1 MLGIKSGKQSNSIKS
16 FKTQY
21 SNTPLFQYPMIPA
34 AVFLL
39 SLSSL
44 AFEVLL
50 ARVFSISQWNHLS
63 FMVISITLF
72 GFAAGGTF
80 LNIIDTRINGW
91 EKKLSSTGPLEIFTV
106 LYTVSAITAFIVLN
120 RIPLDYF
127 RLPLE
132 PVQALYLLTVYLFLS
147 LPFFF
152 TGTVVSLTFASF
164 PEKTGSIY
172 FASMIGSAC
181 GAVIPALFLPF
192 VHEGNLIVF
201 TTLIPLS
208 AVIFRPSNPVEK
220 HLSSKNIV
228 YFNPLTLR
236 LCSVGIVLAAAV
248 LVMIQGHTLVRVNP
262 SPYKAL
268 SQTLQFPRTRV
279 VETVTGIRGRFDS
292 VKSPY
297 IRFAPGL
304 SLKFTDRLPD
314 QTATYRDGD
323 SPVFF
328 YDPLPLSG
336 ENPCRFTLFYS
347 GYLLNP
353 AAENILLIQRGGGS
367 SIPCAK
373 ASGINNI
380 TIVEPHPQIASMFR
394 RHYYIPVVNEN
405 PRAFLVRSNQ
415 RFDIIHIENWG
426 TSLPGVAALTQDYLF
441 TTGSLSEYF
450 THLTEKGVL
459 IISRKLLLPPSDT
472 IRLWAGVYESLRSL
486 GAENPEQHMAV
497 LRNWSHFTLIVS
509 KRPIE
514 DATGLLDFAQ
524 RMNFDMVYLPGI
536 SRNMVNRF
544 NVFDTPHH
552 FLEINRL
559 ADAYRSGTEKLYF
572 ETYPLDVSPQTD
584 NRPFPYRFLKWTRL
598 KALYKMTG
606 SRFYSLF
613 MSGELVVP
621 VVFLE
626 AFGISALLLMLSF
639 YTIPRNTRK
648 VYFPHILYFLSV
660 GAGFMFVELF
670 FIKEYIFVFD
680 DPVVSLTVVLAGILV
695 FSGLGGYWS
704 QRVRPKNF
712 SHALAALIS
721 VLIFMCFALN
731 PILDRIQGLSILYR
745 YLLCLILLIPP
756 GFLMG
761 LPFPLGMQY
770 LLNLPSQRAYAWTAN
785 GCASV
790 LASVASAQI
799 ALSFGISEILIGA
812 ISAYFLALI
821 VGRFKIIREK

>member
-1 MLGIKSGKQSNSIKS
+1 
-16 FKTQY
+16 
-21 SNTPLFQYPMIPA
+21 MIPA
-34 AVFLL
+34 TVFLL

-80 LNIIDTRINGW
+80 LNIIGTRINGW
-91 EKKLSSTGPLEIFTV
+91 EKKLSATGPLEIFTI
-106 LYTVSAITAFIVLN
+106 LYTVAAMTAFMVLN

-132 PVQALYLLTVYLFLS
+132 PVQALYLLTVYLFLA

-164 PEKTGSIY
+164 PEKTGPIY

-192 VHEGNLIVF
+192 VDEGNLIIYAA
-201 TTLIPLS
+201 LIPLA
-208 AVIFRPSNPVEK
+208 AVVFRAPNPIVE
-220 HLSSKNIV
+220 HPSSKNI
-228 YFNPLTLR
+228 FLNPWTLQ
-236 LCSVGIVLAAAV
+236 LCSLGIVLAATV
-248 LVMIQGHTLVRVNP
+248 LVMTQGDTLVRVNP

-297 IRFAPGL
+297 TRFAPGL
-304 SLKFTDRLPD
+304 SLKFTGRLPD
-314 QTATYRDGD
+314 QMVTFRDGD

-328 YDPLPLSG
+328 YDPLPRSG
-336 ENPCRFTLFYS
+336 ESACRFTLFYS

-353 AAENILLIQRGGGS
+353 AIENILLIQRGGGS

-373 ASGINNI
+373 ASGINKI
-380 TIVEPHPQIASMFR
+380 TIVEQQPQIASNIR
-394 RHYYIPVVNEN
+394 RHYNIPVDNEN
-405 PRAFLVRSNQ
+405 PRAFLARSHQ
-415 RFDIIHIENWG
+415 RYDIIHIENWG

-441 TTGSLSEYF
+441 TTDSLSEYF

-459 IISRKLLLPPSDT
+459 IISRKLLLPPSDA

-486 GAENPEQHMAV
+486 GAKNPEQHMAV

-509 KRPIE
+509 KQPID
-514 DATGLLDFAQ
+514 DAASLLDFAQ
-524 RMNFDMVYLPGI
+524 RMNFDMVYMPGI

-544 NVFDTPHH
+544 NIFDTPHH
-552 FLEINRL
+552 FLEISRL

-626 AFGISALLLMLSF
+626 AFGISVLLLVLSF
-639 YTIPRNTRK
+639 FTIPRNTRK

-680 DPVVSLTVVLAGILV
+680 DPVLSLTVVLAGILV
-695 FSGLGGYWS
+695 FSGLGGYCS
-704 QRVRPKNF
+704 QRIRPKNL
-712 SHALAALIS
+712 SYALAALIS
-721 VLIFMCFALN
+721 VLIFMSFTLN
-731 PILDRIQGLSILYR
+731 PILDRIQGFSTISR

-812 ISAYFLALI
+812 ISAYFLALV
-821 VGRFKIIREK
+821 VGRFKIIGEK

>member
-1 MLGIKSGKQSNSIKS
+1 
-16 FKTQY
+16 
-21 SNTPLFQYPMIPA
+21 
-34 AVFLL
+34 
-39 SLSSL
+39 
-44 AFEVLL
+44 
-50 ARVFSISQWNHLS
+50 
-63 FMVISITLF
+63 MVISITLF

-91 EKKLSSTGPLEIFTV
+91 EKKLSSTGSVKIFTV
-106 LYTVSAITAFIVLN
+106 LYTITAITAFIILN

-132 PVQALYLLTVYLFLS
+132 PIQALYLLTVYLFLA

-152 TGTVVSLTFASF
+152 TGLMVSLAFASL

-181 GAVIPALFLPF
+181 GAVIPALLLPF
-192 VHEGNLIVF
+192 IDEGNLIIF

-208 AVIFRPSNPVEK
+208 AVIFGPSNPIEK
-220 HLSSKNIV
+220 DASSKNI
-228 YFNPLTLR
+228 FPLKPLTLQ
-236 LCSVGIVLAAAV
+236 LCSLGIVLAAVV
-248 LVMIQGHTLVRVNP
+248 LVITKGDTLLRVNP

-304 SLKFTDRLPD
+304 SLKFTGALPD
-314 QTATYRDGD
+314 QMVTYRDGD
-323 SPVFF
+323 SPVFL
-328 YDPLPLSG
+328 YDPQPDSN
-336 ENPCRFTLFYS
+336 ESVCRFTLYYS

-353 AAENILLIQRGGGS
+353 APENILLIQQGGGS

-373 ASGINNI
+373 ASGIGKI
-380 TIVEPHPQIASMFR
+380 IIVEQQPQIAHRIR
-394 RHYYIPVVNEN
+394 RHYNIPVVNEN
-405 PRAFLVRSNQ
+405 PRAFLARSHQ
-415 RFDIIHIENWG
+415 RYDIIHIENWG
-426 TSLPGVAALTQDYLF
+426 TSLPGAAALAQDYLF
-441 TTGSLSEYF
+441 TTDSLSEYF
-450 THLTEKGVL
+450 SHLAEKGII
-459 IISRKLLLPPSDT
+459 IISRKLLLPPSDS
-472 IRLWAGVYESLRSL
+472 IRLWAGVFESLRSL
-486 GAENPEQHMAV
+486 GTENPEQHIAV

-509 KRPIE
+509 KQPI
-514 DATGLLDFAQ
+514 DDTAILQDFAQ
-524 RMNFDMVYLPGI
+524 RMNFDIVYMPGI

-544 NVFDTPHH
+544 NIFDTPHH

-559 ADAYRSGTEKLYF
+559 ANAYRSGTEKIYF
-572 ETYPLDVSPQTD
+572 GTYPLDVSPQTD

-613 MSGELVVP
+613 MSGELVVT

-626 AFGISALLLMLSF
+626 AFGISILLLMLSF
-639 YTIPRNTRK
+639 FTIPRNTRK
-648 VYFPHILYFLSV
+648 SYFPHILYFLSV

-670 FIKEYIFVFD
+670 FIKEYIFVFG
-680 DPVVSLTVVLAGILV
+680 DPVISLTVVLAGILV

-704 QRVRPKNF
+704 QRIRPENL
-712 SHALAALIS
+712 SYALAALIS
-721 VLIFMCFALN
+721 VLIFMYFAVN
-731 PILDRIQGLSILYR
+731 PILNRTQGLSTIFR
-745 YLLCLILLIPP
+745 YLLCLLLLIPP

-799 ALSFGISEILIGA
+799 ALSFGISEIIVGS
-812 ISAYFLALI
+812 ISAYFLALFI
-821 VGRFKIIREK
+821 SRFKIIGQK

>member
-1 MLGIKSGKQSNSIKS
+1 
-16 FKTQY
+16 
-21 SNTPLFQYPMIPA
+21 MILT

-39 SLSSL
+39 SLSAL

-91 EKKLSSTGPLEIFTV
+91 EKKLSSTGSVKIFTV
-106 LYTVSAITAFIVLN
+106 LYTITAITAFIILN

-132 PVQALYLLTVYLFLS
+132 PIQALYLLTVYLFLA

-152 TGTVVSLTFASF
+152 TGLMVSLAFASL

-181 GAVIPALFLPF
+181 GAVIPALLLPF
-192 VHEGNLIVF
+192 IDEGNLIIF

-208 AVIFRPSNPVEK
+208 AVIFGPSNPIEK
-220 HLSSKNIV
+220 DASSKNI
-228 YFNPLTLR
+228 FPLKPLTLQ
-236 LCSVGIVLAAAV
+236 LCSLGIVLAAVV
-248 LVMIQGHTLVRVNP
+248 LVITKGDTLLRVNP

-304 SLKFTDRLPD
+304 SLKFTGALPD
-314 QTATYRDGD
+314 QMVTYRDGD
-323 SPVFF
+323 SPVFL
-328 YDPLPLSG
+328 YDPQPDSN
-336 ENPCRFTLFYS
+336 ESVCRFTLYYS

-353 AAENILLIQRGGGS
+353 APENILLIQQGGGS

-373 ASGINNI
+373 ASGIGKI
-380 TIVEPHPQIASMFR
+380 IIVEQQPQIAHRIR
-394 RHYYIPVVNEN
+394 RHYNIPVVNEN
-405 PRAFLVRSNQ
+405 PRAFLARSHQ
-415 RFDIIHIENWG
+415 RYDIIHIENWG
-426 TSLPGVAALTQDYLF
+426 TSLPGAAALAQDYLF
-441 TTGSLSEYF
+441 TTDSLSEYF
-450 THLTEKGVL
+450 SHLAEKGII
-459 IISRKLLLPPSDT
+459 IISRKLLLPPSDS
-472 IRLWAGVYESLRSL
+472 IRLWAGVFESLRSL
-486 GAENPEQHMAV
+486 GTENPEQHIAV

-509 KRPIE
+509 KQPI
-514 DATGLLDFAQ
+514 DDTAILQDFAQ
-524 RMNFDMVYLPGI
+524 RMNFDIVYMPGI

-544 NVFDTPHH
+544 NIFDTPHH

-559 ADAYRSGTEKLYF
+559 ANAYRSGTEKIYF
-572 ETYPLDVSPQTD
+572 GTYPLDVSPQTD

-613 MSGELVVP
+613 MSGELVVT

-626 AFGISALLLMLSF
+626 AFGISILLLMLSF
-639 YTIPRNTRK
+639 FTIPRNTRK
-648 VYFPHILYFLSV
+648 SYFPHILYFLSV

-670 FIKEYIFVFD
+670 FIKEYIFVFG
-680 DPVVSLTVVLAGILV
+680 DPVISLTVVLAGILV

-704 QRVRPKNF
+704 QRIRPENL
-712 SHALAALIS
+712 SYAIAALIS
-721 VLIFMCFALN
+721 VLILMYFAVN
-731 PILDRIQGLSILYR
+731 PIIDRIQGLSTIFR
-745 YLLCLILLIPP
+745 YLLCLLLLIPP

-812 ISAYFLALI
+812 ISAYFLALAI
-821 VGRFKIIREK
+821 GRLKIIGEK